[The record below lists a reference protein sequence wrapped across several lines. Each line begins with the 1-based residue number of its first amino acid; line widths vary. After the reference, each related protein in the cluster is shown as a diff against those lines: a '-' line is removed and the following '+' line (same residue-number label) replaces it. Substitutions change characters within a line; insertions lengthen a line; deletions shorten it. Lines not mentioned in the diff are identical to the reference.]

1 MKPTGDPDEV
11 IEQRDV
17 FAFKLLAI
25 VGGEPDV
32 RLLCLL
38 LAMVLS
44 GTCSALEIR
53 RVASCSGDVLRLR
66 GDFKDGD
73 YARFRSQFRKKDP
86 IIGLDLSSDG
96 GDLEEGMQIATLTRQ
111 KKLSVYVADECNS
124 VCAFVFFAAAK
135 RYLAH
140 NSKIGVHSVSNYR
153 AIEDLSSMRLTIKMA
168 RLSAKLGTP
177 ISVIGKFVTTTPA
190 NISYLDG
197 NDLAA
202 LDISGRNPFHYLRAE
217 KSSGLVEGRQE
228 SCQDELTRT
237 APKAPDGTPRNAD
250 NTLAARAP

>member
-1 MKPTGDPDEV
+1 VTALARVLQVVTEDS
-11 IEQRDV
+11 
-17 FAFKLLAI
+17 LLARE
-25 VGGEPDV
+25 VLMV
-32 RLLCLL
+32 RVLCLL
-38 LAMVLS
+38 LGVLS
-44 GTCSALEIR
+44 SDTCSALEIQ
-53 RVASCSGDVLRLR
+53 RVAECSGVVLRLR

-73 YARFRSQFRKKDP
+73 YARFKSQFGKRDT
-86 IIGLDLSSDG
+86 IVGLDLSSDG
-96 GDLEEGMQIATLTRQ
+96 GDLEDGMQIATLTRQ

-153 AIEDLSSMRLTIKMA
+153 AIEDLSSMRLTLKMA

-202 LDISGRNPFHYLRAE
+202 LDISEGNPFHYLRAE
-217 KSSGLVEGRQE
+217 KSSGIVEGRHE
-228 SCQDELTRT
+228 SCQNELTRT
-237 APKAPDGTPRNAD
+237 APKAPDGTPRKAD
-250 NTLAARAP
+250 NTLAAQAP